1 MDKLAQVVRDVV
13 RLQHIYRQSHQVNS
27 LHVGVVF
34 ENLLSDKQSD
44 LLDAE
49 IDSWVFEDEVG
60 QSQGQLQVAARH
72 LTEDRVVLQIVQ
84 TVLKLLGRFLREFV
98 LRDSEEAIHNGLF
111 DCKERRVGTLVEQV
125 AQEEL
130 AAETGRFQVQQTLV

>member
-60 QSQGQLQVAARH
+60 QSQGQLQVAACH
-72 LTEDRVVLQIVQ
+72 LTEDCVVLQIVQ

-98 LRDSEEAIHNGLF
+98 LRDSEEASHNGLF
-111 DCKERRVGTLVEQV
+111 DCKKRRVGTVVEQV